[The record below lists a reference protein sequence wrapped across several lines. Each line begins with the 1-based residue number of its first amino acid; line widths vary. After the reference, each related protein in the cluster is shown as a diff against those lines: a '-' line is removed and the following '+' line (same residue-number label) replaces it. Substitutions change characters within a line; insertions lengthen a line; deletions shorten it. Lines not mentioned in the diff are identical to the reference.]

1 MAKNCQPSLEGASDR
16 GVPTLP
22 GDQATEQSMA
32 KGTTHKGLPPK
43 TAWELSKR
51 LDRALTA
58 SRQVEF
64 LLGLLKD
71 GDPRIWGMPARL
83 EDVAEDC
90 RYTLE
95 MAVSHTDM
103 DLHQW
108 GLWDRAV
115 CLQRHAGS
123 LSRVLVRFPRDSM
136 EHWRDVRYVLKDLAC
151 AITSNVRS
159 SRTMLGLD

>member
-22 GDQATEQSMA
+22 GDQAMEQSMA
-32 KGTTHKGLPPK
+32 KGTTHKGLPSK

-123 LSRVLVRFPRDSM
+123 LSRVLAWGPSDSM
-136 EHWRDVRYVLKDLAC
+136 EYWRNVRYELQDLAC
-151 AITSNVRS
+151 KITSNVRS